1 MNSYNKQSLK
11 LPTVKPPAWF
21 IFLVALFSLIVSAW
35 SKPNAT
41 VLIDFDRFSQ
51 VMENKYGPKRLKTV
65 QAWQTLLEGLE
76 PLSEIEKLTRVNLF
90 FHSHLTYKT
99 DIQIWGIEDYWASP
113 LETLGRGLAD
123 CEDYAIAK
131 YISLRHAG
139 ISDDKLRLIYVKA
152 KTGGPQNSASQA
164 HMVLGYYATPTSTP
178 LILDSLIS
186 VVKPA
191 SERKDLLPV
200 FSFNSQGLW
209 AGNKRATTS
218 STSRLSRWRT
228 VLEELVTQGIYLE

>member
-1 MNSYNKQSLK
+1 MSTRHKRLLNLT
-11 LPTVKPPAWF
+11 LVKPF
-21 IFLVALFSLIVSAW
+21 IWLVALIVFFSVISTVW
-35 SKPNAT
+35 SNPKPQ
-41 VLIDFDRFSQ
+41 VRIDFERFSQ
-51 VMENKYGPKRLKTV
+51 AMHDNYGPKRVETV
-65 QAWQTLLEGLE
+65 QAWQTLLSGLQ
-76 PLSEIEKLTRVNLF
+76 PLSDIEKLTRVNLF
-90 FHSHLTYKT
+90 FHNHLTYRT
-99 DIQIWGIEDYWASP
+99 DMEIWGVEDYWASP

-152 KTGGPQNSASQA
+152 KIGGAQSSASQA
-164 HMVLGYYATPTSTP
+164 HMVLGYYATPTSIP

-191 SERKDLLPV
+191 TERKDLTPV

-209 AGNKRATTS
+209 AGNKKASTS

-228 VLEELVTQGIYLE
+228 VIEGLAAQGIYLD